1 MSILEFAMQMEKDGE
16 QYYREL
22 AHKTPD
28 SGLANIL
35 HSLADAEVKHY
46 NVLKQIQD
54 QQEPAMGE
62 DTVRENTRNVFRQM
76 QEKGERVDLE
86 DSDLAAYKKAKG
98 IEEESRSFY
107 MEKAKELDS
116 PASEELFYKI
126 ADEEKAH
133 CQILE
138 SIIDF
143 VSRPLPGNWL
153 ENAEWSHSGEY

>member
-1 MSILEFAMQMEKDGE
+1 MNILEFAMQMEKDGE

-22 AHKTPD
+22 AHKTAD

-35 HSLADAEVKHY
+35 HNLADAEVKHY
-46 NVLKQIQD
+46 NVLRQIQD
-54 QQEPAMGE
+54 RQDPAMGE
-62 DTVRENTRNVFRQM
+62 DTVRENTRNVFKQM
-76 QEKGERVDLE
+76 QEKGESIGLE
-86 DSDLAAYKKAKG
+86 ESELEAYRKARD
-98 IEEESRSFY
+98 IEERSRKFY
-107 MEKAKELDS
+107 IEKAKELNS

-133 CQILE
+133 RQILE

-153 ENAEWSHSGEY
+153 ENAEWSHAEEY

>member
-1 MSILEFAMQMEKDGE
+1 MNIFEFAMQMEKDGE

-22 AHKTPD
+22 AHKTTD

-35 HSLADAEVKHY
+35 HNLADAEVKHY
-46 NVLKQIQD
+46 NVLKQMQD

-62 DTVRENTRNVFRQM
+62 DTVRENTRNVFQQI
-76 QEKGERVDLE
+76 QEKGESIGLE
-86 DSDLAAYKKAKG
+86 GDEIDAYKKARD
-98 IEEESRSFY
+98 IEERSRKFY
-107 MEKAKELDS
+107 MEKAKELGS

-126 ADEEKAH
+126 ADEEKVH

-153 ENAEWSHSGEY
+153 ENAEWVQSEDY